1 MSLSNLCVGIFFTIL
16 FANIS
21 IRRRNG
27 EPRLNATLA
36 FTLHDKTTSN
46 PTNFWLFFVVAY
58 VSPFKFCSVKSDQQQ
73 QRDMYAT
80 CDTYATISRRLNAT
94 FLRIQLPPP
103 LVNNFARE
111 ARPPVPL
118 CTRPLYITILRAKRA
133 HTNHC
138 ALPLRWL
145 TCWLAGSVFFF
156 F

>member
-1 MSLSNLCVGIFFTIL
+1 M
-16 FANIS
+16 
-21 IRRRNG
+21 
-27 EPRLNATLA
+27 EPRLNATLT
-36 FTLHDKTTSN
+36 FTLHGKATSN
-46 PTNFWLFFVVAY
+46 ATNFWLFFVVAY

-138 ALPLRWL
+138 AVPPP
-145 TCWLAGSVFFF
+145 GG
-156 F
+156 